1 MSSLWGDAGGGSVRQ
16 AYKRNRR
23 PSGTRL
29 VPVSDVMVRR
39 RPNYRRRTIYR
50 GLVGNRTHT
59 FRVNAQ
65 PFHIGFTPGTTGNF
79 GCSFYQDN
87 TVPISGG
94 LIGTGNNNFSLTY
107 TLAGVVVWFG
117 PGPGSATVPMASVS
131 EYTALFDSYRI
142 TGVEV
147 TMYSSMNMNQSVT
160 QFLPNLGVVTDYDD
174 GTPITWAEA
183 AQYENFKV
191 IQFSVPN
198 KKVLRCK
205 PLASST
211 VANTGG
217 VFVPANAFRSQWMDC
232 ASNNINYYGNKFCFD
247 NPMQG
252 AATAAANEG
261 FVTFHVRYTVEFK
274 GTR

>member
-1 MSSLWGDAGGGSVRQ
+1 MSQGVRYSKRKPAYPKRNAVYGSVGSYFAPKYSRLGP
-16 AYKRNRR
+16 RR
-23 PSGTRL
+23 SRGP
-29 VPVSDVMVRR
+29 
-39 RPNYRRRTIYR
+39 IYR
-50 GLVGNRTHT
+50 SIVGSRTHT

-94 LIGTGNNNFSLTY
+94 LTGTGNNNFAFTY

-142 TGVEV
+142 VGVEV

-160 QFLPNLGVVTDYDD
+160 QFLPNIGTCVDYDD
-174 GTPITWAEA
+174 GSPITWAEA
-183 AQYENFKV
+183 AQYESFKV

-198 KKVLRCK
+198 KKVLRCR
-205 PLASST
+205 PQAAT
-211 VANTGG
+211 YVGNTGG
-217 VFVPANAFRSQWMDC
+217 VSVPANASKSQWMDC
-232 ASNNINYYGNKFCFD
+232 ASNNINYYGHKFCFD
-247 NPMQG
+247 NPMVG
-252 AATAAANEG
+252 AASAAANEG